1 MSLQKARPG
10 GPRHRLRSLSR
21 ERLSDRTVDALR
33 EYILSNRLTPGTRLP
48 SETSLAESLGV
59 SRNVLRQAVSSLE
72 ALGMLRVTHGSGI
85 YVADLADTDVFR
97 QIAGWIGTATLTQH
111 DYVEVRSIFERG
123 VYELV
128 IERASDEDLDRLE
141 DLARGVAEHTDL
153 EEGAH
158 LHDDFHRL
166 LLESTGNPFLVTLG
180 TILYNFFWEIG
191 WQGPDVH
198 KPPEPRA
205 TGSHV
210 KIVQL
215 LRRRDPADIPQMIDL
230 HLSPHVGHED
240 GPD

>member
-10 GPRHRLRSLSR
+10 GPRHHLRSLSR
-21 ERLSDRTVDALR
+21 ERLTDRTVDALR
-33 EYILSNRLTPGTRLP
+33 DFIISNHLTPGTRLP

-72 ALGMLRVTHGSGI
+72 ALGMLRVSHGSGI
-85 YVADLADTDVFR
+85 FVADLADTNVFR
-97 QIAGWIGTATLTQH
+97 QIAGWIGTSTLTQE

-128 IERASDEDLDRLE
+128 IERATDEDFDRLE
-141 DLARGVAEHTDL
+141 ELAQAYAD
-153 EEGAH
+153 AH
-158 LHDDFHRL
+158 ESDVGHSAHGDFHRV
-166 LLESTGNPFLVTLG
+166 LLESTGNQFLVTLG
-180 TILYNFFWEIG
+180 TILYHFFWEVG

-205 TGSHV
+205 YGSHV
-210 KIVQL
+210 RIVEL
-215 LRRRDPADIPQMIDL
+215 LRRRDPADIPRMIDL
-230 HLSPHVGHED
+230 HLAPHAGAED

>member
-1 MSLQKARPG
+1 MSLQKDRPE
-10 GPRHRLRSLSR
+10 GPRHSLRSLSR
-21 ERLSDRTVDALR
+21 ERLTDRTVDALR

-85 YVADLADTDVFR
+85 FVADLADTDVFR
-97 QIAGWIGTATLTQH
+97 QIAGWIGTSTLTQK

-128 IERASDEDLDRLE
+128 IERATEKDLDRLE
-141 DLARGVAEHTDL
+141 ELARTVAENSDTDH
-153 EEGAH
+153 GAH
-158 LHDDFHRL
+158 VHDDFHRL
-166 LLESTGNPFLVTLG
+166 LLESTGNQFLVTLG
-180 TILYNFFWEIG
+180 TILYNFFWEVG
-191 WQGPDVH
+191 WQGPRVH

-205 TGSHV
+205 TGSHLR
-210 KIVQL
+210 IVQL
-215 LRRRDPADIPQMIDL
+215 LRRRDPADIPRMIDL
-230 HLSPHVGHED
+230 HLSPHVGPED